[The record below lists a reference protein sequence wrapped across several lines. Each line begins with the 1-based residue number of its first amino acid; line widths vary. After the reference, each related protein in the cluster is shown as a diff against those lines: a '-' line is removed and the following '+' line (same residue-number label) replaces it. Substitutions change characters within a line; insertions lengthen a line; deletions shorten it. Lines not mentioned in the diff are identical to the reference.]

1 MYITVAGNKKEVK
14 NGLTLE
20 LLQIVFPGYFR
31 EKSFKVYNPKNSFGV
46 LIEDAFYH
54 LNKQILRALDFC
66 NLTSKYSA
74 EEKQKDSY
82 GICKAFF
89 QKFL

>member
-1 MYITVAGNKKEVK
+1 MRFQSHLIMYEGVFFIRRR
-14 NGLTLE
+14 
-20 LLQIVFPGYFR
+20 IVFPGYFR